1 MENDLQMEKEEKT
14 EYIDAINKYYE
25 LKNEYDENINK
36 IKKKIIKLEGLSWK
50 EKRIEFQKI
59 KPKCINCKRPV
70 GSIFDCKMN
79 KKKDELNRILTAM
92 CGDRNNPCPFN
103 IVINLALTDDIR
115 NIIDQDNIEISKY
128 KKEIIIDKNDLLFG
142 YISSDKA
149 VSKFDIIKDDVKNLM
164 SIYEHEL
171 NYLNNIIDNSE
182 KKESL
187 KKIQNEIYTNIE
199 NMNTLLS
206 QFEKEQN
213 DEYMIQVIELYNNDL
228 IPKLKEFM
236 YEKYDISQ
244 IEYDDYQNVYKLIQ
258 IPFSIESYEYEYPL
272 EKHQKKIQKMIQ
284 GMKKK

>member
-213 DEYMIQVIELYNNDL
+213 DEYMIQVIELYNND
-228 IPKLKEFM
+228 
-236 YEKYDISQ
+236 
-244 IEYDDYQNVYKLIQ
+244 
-258 IPFSIESYEYEYPL
+258 
-272 EKHQKKIQKMIQ
+272 
-284 GMKKK
+284 